1 MYTEMKIPEK
11 KECARFDDDGHL
23 GKKQQQQ
30 RISFQLLLALPFF
43 FWDE

>member
-30 RISFQLLLALPFF
+30 RNKLSVAISPSLFLLG
-43 FWDE
+43 

>member
-1 MYTEMKIPEK
+1 MYTEMQIPDK

-30 RISFQLLLALPFF
+30 INKLSVALSPSLFLL
-43 FWDE
+43 